1 MLGSNRERLRQVHE
15 RGVHLMRR
23 QTIHSKTSA
32 AGYALVV
39 GLLMIAAVKGCGRFM
54 DWRAERAGVELWSY
68 GN

>member
-1 MLGSNRERLRQVHE
+1 
-15 RGVHLMRR
+15 MRR

-54 DWRAERAGVELWSY
+54 DWRQGRLSTESAPIRTPE
-68 GN
+68 